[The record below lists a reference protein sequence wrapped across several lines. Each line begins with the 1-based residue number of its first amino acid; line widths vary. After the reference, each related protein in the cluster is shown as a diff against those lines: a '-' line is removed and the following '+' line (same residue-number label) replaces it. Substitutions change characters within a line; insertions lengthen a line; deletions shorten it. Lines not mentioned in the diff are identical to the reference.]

1 MDTLSFRREKSYDPL
16 LRLLHWTL
24 VVCILF
30 LFATEL
36 AADSVPKGEARD
48 AVWHGHVLTGYVLAG
63 TLGLRLIWG
72 FIGGRHAR
80 WSDFWH
86 PAQWRALLVK
96 RERPDTAAF
105 GHDPLASLAY
115 LGLYVILAGMVATG
129 FIAAAGY
136 FNLGP
141 LTGLGISKNLAQG
154 FKEVHEV
161 AANLILLFVLVHI
174 GALIFHER
182 RGPPMA
188 QAMVSGW
195 QYRPE
200 KRDD

>member
-1 MDTLSFRREKSYDPL
+1 MDTLSFHREKSYDAF

-36 AADSVPKGEARD
+36 AAESVPKGEMRD
-48 AVWHGHVLTGYVLAG
+48 MVWHGHVLTGYALAC

-80 WSDFWH
+80 WPDFWH

-115 LGLYVILAGMVATG
+115 LGLYAILAGMVTTG

-136 FNLGP
+136 FDLGP
-141 LTGLGISKNLAQG
+141 LSGLGISKDLAHD

-161 AANLILLFVLVHI
+161 AANLILLFVLAHI

-195 QYRPE
+195 QYRPG
-200 KRDD
+200 KRDE